1 MALELSLDETKD
13 LLGKAGFALTHTSKF
28 DIILEYFISEGS
40 YDIFEIN
47 AILFQFDQPLL
58 GSL

>member
-1 MALELSLDETKD
+1 M
-13 LLGKAGFALTHTSKF
+13 THTSKF